1 MKSLQYLIIFG
12 FILLFAD
19 SSKES
24 TFLHWPA
31 SNYIITGMEIICP
44 DSDGDG
50 FFDDTCGGTDCDDS
64 DILINPDA
72 VEICNDI
79 DKERIRTS
87 LKYFK
92 KLV

>member
-31 SNYIITGMEIICP
+31 SNYIITGMEIATKR
-44 DSDGDG
+44 D
-50 FFDDTCGGTDCDDS
+50 
-64 DILINPDA
+64 
-72 VEICNDI
+72 
-79 DKERIRTS
+79 
-87 LKYFK
+87 
-92 KLV
+92 